1 MKKKEQDASLEK
13 NQSSQEIASEYNVD
27 SLLKDLEDI
36 APWQTDEYTT
46 AMMQW
51 SDRQYF
57 QQSEFQ
63 NRYYVVGS
71 HVTPYR
77 QLQQAVMEVQVRYNG
92 MQKIAISY
100 KRCLNDIERIKWE
113 IENEENPF
121 YKKDKEYELELLLCD
136 KQLWVNKLKQSQD
149 EISGF
154 ISIIKERTG
163 EDPSTCMNML
173 EDKQLKEEEEHK
185 YWIARMAKQA
195 SVDLLTTGRIQAGN
209 LESMLQMSP
218 EDQAAIT
225 DLALTYSTAV
235 NRSVGAI
242 KEAAEERVDKLLDG
256 KSIQMFDTTGVL
268 TDYASNNITDRFLQS
283 ADKPKT

>member
-1 MKKKEQDASLEK
+1 
-13 NQSSQEIASEYNVD
+13 
-27 SLLKDLEDI
+27 
-36 APWQTDEYTT
+36 
-46 AMMQW
+46 MQW

-63 NRYYVVGS
+63 NRYYVVNS

-77 QLQQAVMEVQVRYNG
+77 QLQQAVMEIQVRYNG

-100 KRCLNDIERIKWE
+100 KRCLNDIERVKWE

-136 KQLWVNKLKQSQD
+136 KQLWINKLNQSKD
-149 EISGF
+149 EIAGF
-154 ISIIKERTG
+154 VKIVKERTG
-163 EDPSTCMNML
+163 EDPTVCMNMI
-173 EDKQLKEEEEHK
+173 EDKELKEQEEHK

-218 EDQAAIT
+218 EDQAAVT

-235 NRSVGAI
+235 NRSIGAI

-256 KSIQMFDTTGVL
+256 KPIQMFDTTGVL

-283 ADKPKT
+283 SDKPKT